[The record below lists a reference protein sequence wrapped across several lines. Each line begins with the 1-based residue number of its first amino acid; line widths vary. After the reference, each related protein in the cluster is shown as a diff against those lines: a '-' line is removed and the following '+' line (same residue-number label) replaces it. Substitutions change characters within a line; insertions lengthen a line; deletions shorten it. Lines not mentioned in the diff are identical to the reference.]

1 MDSKCAAVLENDSP
15 TDSTFS
21 VPAELDSQVAMAL
34 EEYYD
39 LLKTGLQPGRSEFL
53 ARHVAIAKPLRECLG
68 GLEFV
73 QEAAW
78 QFSSR
83 LKLDEVAEPPPHPT
97 MLGEFR
103 IVREI
108 GRGGMGV
115 VYEAEQLSL
124 GRRVALKVLPATA
137 SQDPR
142 QRQRFQIEAQA
153 AALLHH
159 DHIVPVFG
167 IGFDQGAHYFA
178 MQLIDGQPL
187 TK

>member
-1 MDSKCAAVLENDSP
+1 MRSQCVAVLENGSI
-15 TDSTFS
+15 TDSTVS
-21 VPAELDSQVAMAL
+21 VPAMLDTQVALAL
-34 EEYYD
+34 EEYQD
-39 LLKTGLQPGRSEFL
+39 LLRMGLRPDLSEFL
-53 ARHVAIAKPLRECLG
+53 ARHAAIAKPLRECLG
-68 GLEFV
+68 GLVLVEG
-73 QEAAW
+73 AAW
-78 QFSSR
+78 EFGPR
-83 LKLDEVAEPPPHPT
+83 LKFEETSEQTCGPT
-97 MLGEFR
+97 RLGEFQ
-103 IVREI
+103 IIREI

-124 GRRVALKVLPATA
+124 GRHVALKVLPATA

-167 IGFDQGAHYFA
+167 IGFDEGAHYYA

-187 TK
+187 T

>member
-1 MDSKCAAVLENDSP
+1 
-15 TDSTFS
+15 
-21 VPAELDSQVAMAL
+21 
-34 EEYYD
+34 
-39 LLKTGLQPGRSEFL
+39 
-53 ARHVAIAKPLRECLG
+53 
-68 GLEFV
+68 
-73 QEAAW
+73 
-78 QFSSR
+78 
-83 LKLDEVAEPPPHPT
+83 
-97 MLGEFR
+97 MLGEFQ
-103 IVREI
+103 IIREI

-124 GRRVALKVLPATA
+124 GRHVALKVLPATA

-167 IGFDQGAHYFA
+167 IGFDEGAHYYA

-187 TK
+187 TKVIQDLVAQSSPESGARSTAQTCELTPTGGL